1 MAQKCEALGFAFSKR
16 ELDQVYRQM
25 IALADTQKHVTDE
38 ELAAIAAQV
47 KAELAHLAHP
57 VGYGHGV

>member
-1 MAQKCEALGFAFSKR
+1 MPFGKR

-38 ELAAIAAQV
+38 ELATIASAV
-47 KAELAHLAHP
+47 REEARHIATP
-57 VGYGHGV
+57 IGYGHGV